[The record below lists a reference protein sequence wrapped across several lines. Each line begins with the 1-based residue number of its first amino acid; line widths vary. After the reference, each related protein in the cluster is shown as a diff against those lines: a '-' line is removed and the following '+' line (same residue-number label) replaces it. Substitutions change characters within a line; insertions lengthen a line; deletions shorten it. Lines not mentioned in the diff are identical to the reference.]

1 MSFFFLQVTLTTL
14 YAVISAIIKAICL
27 FDESRRGSFFCQPS
41 QATMIVEWEW
51 IKNKKTVEIICF
63 FGIFN

>member
-27 FDESRRGSFFCQPS
+27 FDESRRGSFSCQPS
-41 QATMIVEWEW
+41 QATMIVE
-51 IKNKKTVEIICF
+51 
-63 FGIFN
+63 